1 MKTLQQIMIAL
12 ASVTLC
18 GACQWGNNTLPMA
31 DVLKTDSVGARID
44 DGKGLYHISAE
55 FAKTPAIAEWM
66 SEMLGGTYEGD
77 YLDGSKMMDYY
88 VGEQKKNMLKDF
100 EVDIDDEAFEERASE
115 FQFDARFVKDY
126 ETPRYVT
133 YNLTEDIYCGGAH
146 GSYLI
151 YGQTFRKSDG
161 RRITWDILKD
171 QYSDEFQGILKD
183 GLKEYFEVDSDEKLQ
198 ECFLNPDH
206 IYLVPLPQQPPFF
219 KEDGVHFVY
228 QQYEIAA
235 YAFGLPSFVVSY
247 DRIRP
252 FLNVT
257 GQRLIGE

>member
-12 ASVTLC
+12 AAVTLC
-18 GACQWGNNTLPMA
+18 VACQWGDNVLPMA
-31 DVLKTDSVGARID
+31 DILKTDSVGFKID
-44 DGKGLYHISAE
+44 DAKGLYQISAD
-55 FAKTPAIAEWM
+55 FTKTPAVAEWM

-77 YLDGSKMMDYY
+77 YLDGEEMMTYY
-88 VGEQKKNMLKDF
+88 TNEHKDNILKDCA
-100 EVDIDDEAFEERASE
+100 VDIDDEAYEEHASE
-115 FQFDARFVKDY
+115 FSFEAQFKKGY
-126 ETPRYVT
+126 ETPRFVT
-133 YNLTEDIYCGGAH
+133 YDLTESVYCGGAH

-151 YGQTFRKSDG
+151 QGQTFRKADG

-171 QYSDEFQGILKD
+171 QYSDEFQGIMKD
-183 GLKEYFEVDSDEKLQ
+183 GLKEYFEADSDEKLQ
-198 ECFLNPDH
+198 EFFLNPDH
-206 IYLVPLPQQPPFF
+206 IYLVPLPQQPPLF

-257 GQRLIGE
+257 GQRLIE